1 MMRAG
6 LRAMLDGPDLEV
18 VGEVALLSE
27 VEGGL
32 ADADLLLVAGED
44 LLEEAAREVLGDS
57 ALAMVVLADDVR
69 PARVLRSLP
78 LHGWGIVS
86 PDAPAAELRAAVQA
100 AAEGLTVLPPP
111 LAEQLLGQVG
121 TQALEITPL
130 NEPLTARELEV
141 LELLSAGLP
150 NKQIARKLQISEHT
164 VKFHISSIYTKLGAS
179 SRTEAVSLGA
189 RRGLIS
195 F

>member
-44 LLEEAAREVLGDS
+44 LLEEVAREVLGDR
-57 ALAMVVLADDVR
+57 ALAMVVLSNDAR

-100 AAEGLTVLPPP
+100 AAEGLMVLPPP
-111 LAEQLLGQVG
+111 LAEQLLGQGG
-121 TQALEITPL
+121 TQSLDITPL
-130 NEPLTARELEV
+130 DEPLTARELE
-141 LELLSAGLP
+141 
-150 NKQIARKLQISEHT
+150 
-164 VKFHISSIYTKLGAS
+164 
-179 SRTEAVSLGA
+179 
-189 RRGLIS
+189 
-195 F
+195 

>member
-1 MMRAG
+1 
-6 LRAMLDGPDLEV
+6 

-32 ADADLLLVAGED
+32 EGVDLLLVAGDD
-44 LLEEAAREVLGDS
+44 LLEESARELLGDG
-57 ALAMVVLADDVR
+57 ALAMVVLADDAR
-69 PARVLRSLP
+69 PARLLRSLP
-78 LHGWGIVS
+78 LHGWGIVL

-100 AAEGLTVLPPP
+100 AAEGLTVLPPSI
-111 LAEQLLGQVG
+111 AEQLFGQG
-121 TQALEITPL
+121 GAQALEITPL
-130 NEPLTARELEV
+130 DEPLTARELEV

-150 NKQIARKLQISEHT
+150 NKQIARKLRISEHT
-164 VKFHISSIYTKLGAS
+164 VKFHISSIYTKLGAA
-179 SRTEAVSLGA
+179 SRTEAVSPGA